1 MKFKILTLFPEMF
14 PGPINHSIT
23 GKALRKKKFQLEA
36 INIRDFS
43 INKAKTVDDT
53 PFGGGAGMIMKP
65 DILQNALTFAKKGFK
80 KNCKILSLS
89 PSGKK
94 ITQNFIKNLASSKEI
109 ILICGRYEGI
119 DQRFVDYNVI
129 EEISVGDY
137 ILSGGEIA
145 SFILIDAC
153 VRLIPEVLGNS
164 KSLSSESFHD
174 YLLEYSQYTKPSI
187 WNKLKVPEVLLTGNH
202 KKISDWRLNNSLEK
216 TKKIRPDLYKLFV
229 KEKKRKL
236 WIIY

>member
-1 MKFKILTLFPEMF
+1 MIKFNIFTLFPEIF
-14 PGPINHSIT
+14 PGYLGHSIM
-23 GKALRKKKFQLEA
+23 GDALKKKLWDYET
-36 INIRDFS
+36 INIRDYAKD
-43 INKAKTVDDT
+43 NRKTVDDY
-53 PFGGGAGMIMKP
+53 PYGGGAGMVIKP
-65 DILQNALTFAKKGFK
+65 DILSAAIDDNIKKK
-80 KNCKILSLS
+80 TKIIYLS
-89 PSGKK
+89 PRGKVFNQQMA
-94 ITQNFIKNLASSKEI
+94 IDLAKQKELS
-109 ILICGRYEGI
+109 LICGRYEGI
-119 DQRFVDYNVI
+119 DQRFVDYNEI

-236 WIIY
+236 